1 MITSF
6 FVFLDKVINMD
17 ASELKLKIFR
27 EIDSLEKGKLQE
39 VYGYLQNFVRGE
51 KDLDD
56 WNSLTYTQQQGLI
69 EAIDELN
76 DGQGIPHEK
85 VISKFRK
92 KYSDG

>member
-1 MITSF
+1 
-6 FVFLDKVINMD
+6 MD

-51 KDLDD
+51 SDINEWDT
-56 WNSLTYTQQQGLI
+56 LTYNQQQGLT
-69 EAIDELN
+69 EAVDELN
-76 DGQGIPHEK
+76 EGLGISHEK

>member
-1 MITSF
+1 
-6 FVFLDKVINMD
+6 MD

-51 KDLDD
+51 KDVDEWSTLSY
-56 WNSLTYTQQQGLI
+56 NQQQGLI

-76 DGQGIPHEK
+76 EGLGISHEK

>member
-1 MITSF
+1 
-6 FVFLDKVINMD
+6 MD

-39 VYGYLQNFVRGE
+39 VYGYLQNYVRGDKE
-51 KDLDD
+51 VDE
-56 WNSLTYTQQQGLI
+56 WNVLSYVQQQGLL

-76 DGQGIPHEK
+76 EGQGIPHEE

-92 KYSDG
+92 RYSNA